1 MTHNHDENERIVPRF
16 SIQGISDAYIQGVV
30 ESGDFN
36 EEFKMKSNVL
46 KRELPFQK
54 QHLVARPPLA
64 VLTAAPTPAPAP
76 VPVHAPVHAP
86 GVDVGV
92 DVAILCTELHHIEI
106 ENAQLK
112 AEHAV
117 LKKQI
122 VLQERVISSFCAHFL
137 ATRP

>member
-46 KRELPFQK
+46 KPELPFQK
-54 QHLVARPPLA
+54 QRLVARAPLA
-64 VLTAAPTPAPAP
+64 VLTAAP
-76 VPVHAPVHAP
+76 APVHVP